1 MNDLVEKSAVVM
13 YKLECRSHTPK
24 NNIQMT
30 QSEMLQFRSVPT
42 VTNIVFYNVLTVNEH
57 VKASYKFCV
66 CEKTFRAR
74 RAWTNFE
81 SC

>member
-1 MNDLVEKSAVVM
+1 
-13 YKLECRSHTPK
+13 
-24 NNIQMT
+24 MT

-57 VKASYKFCV
+57 VKASYMFCV